1 MSKILIDEATVKL
14 ALEALQWCHGGE
26 PCGTAEAITALQE
39 ALAKQPAQ
47 QQKPLVIYSPIETRS
62 QMDGKH
68 PNDNEPLDTDTFY
81 YLNERGDDRGQGL
94 CVYWKWGYAAGWN
107 DHKRHIAKPAQRP
120 WVGLTLERKMDM
132 AESYFTDEWAIN
144 RAIQL
149 LSGCENALKE
159 ENT

>member
-47 QQKPLVIYSPIETRS
+47 QEPPWWPAVENILNEYGLQAIDFVADFKAAHRKPL
-62 QMDGKH
+62 
-68 PNDNEPLDTDTFY
+68 
-81 YLNERGDDRGQGL
+81 
-94 CVYWKWGYAAGWN
+94 
-107 DHKRHIAKPAQRP
+107 
-120 WVGLTLERKMDM
+120 
-132 AESYFTDEWAIN
+132 TDEEVEEVWKQVEASGFRDIVQRFA
-144 RAIQL
+144 RALEAAHGI
-149 LSGCENALKE
+149 K